1 LPEIYPVGAWCAILS
16 AMTTSSSNADPIVG
30 DIEQFLMNVI
40 SGLWSTKS
48 ATQQAEPGRPRV
60 VPALCLWGALLVCVL
75 KGFTHQVDIWRL
87 LATSNFWF
95 YPRFLVTDQAVYKRL
110 ASAGTTALL
119 TLFEQVSTV
128 LRERL
133 APYTHTDL
141 AAFATDVLVV
151 DEATLDQMARWLPSL
166 RDVPPGDE
174 RLLPGK
180 FAGLFDVRRQ
190 QWRKVSYIAESH
202 QNEKVAAR
210 EMVAG
215 VPLHTLILADLGYF
229 AFAWFDDLSAQGY
242 WWLSRLRSKTSY
254 TVRHI
259 FYQTDGFFDGLVWLG
274 AYRADKAAQ
283 AVRLVSFRVGT
294 ATYSYITNVLDPHLF
309 PATEIA
315 RVYARRWDIEL
326 AIKMIKQHLN
336 LHLWWSAKLVVI
348 QQQMWAV
355 FIIAQILHAL
365 QVEIA
370 GRAGVDV
377 FDVSLQLLVEYAPR
391 CAADGDDVVTIFVE
405 RGRALGFI
413 RPSTRLRPRAPV
425 IASELIT
432 PCPPDLILVRQ
443 PRYAQR
449 E

>member
-1 LPEIYPVGAWCAILS
+1 
-16 AMTTSSSNADPIVG
+16 MTTSSPHADAIVG
-30 DIEQFLMNVI
+30 DIEQFLMNLI

-48 ATQQAEPGRPRV
+48 ATQQAEPGRPRI

-87 LATSNFWF
+87 LAKSSFWF
-95 YPRFLVTDQAVYKRL
+95 YPSFPVTDQAVYKRL

-128 LRERL
+128 LHERL
-133 APYTHTDL
+133 APYAHTGL
-141 AAFATDVLVV
+141 AAFAAEVMVV

-166 RDVPPGDE
+166 RDVPPGDD

-190 QWRKVSYIAESH
+190 QWRKVSYIAEPH

-210 EMVAG
+210 EMVADL
-215 VPLHTLILADLGYF
+215 PPHTLILADLGYF

-254 TVRHI
+254 TIRHV

-274 AYRADKAAQ
+274 AYRADMAAQ

-309 PATEIA
+309 PAAEIA
-315 RVYARRWDIEL
+315 QVYARRWDIEL
-326 AIKMIKQHLN
+326 AIKMLKQHMH

-355 FIIAQILHAL
+355 LIIAQILHAL

-377 FDVSLQLLVEYAPR
+377 FDVSLQLLAEYAPR
-391 CAADGDDVVTIFVE
+391 CAADGEDVVTIFVE

-425 IASELIT
+425 IAPELIT

>member
-1 LPEIYPVGAWCAILS
+1 
-16 AMTTSSSNADPIVG
+16 MTTSSTQADAIVG
-30 DIEQFLMNVI
+30 DIEQFLMNLI
-40 SGLWSTKS
+40 STLQSDASEARPAK
-48 ATQQAEPGRPRV
+48 PGRPRIL
-60 VPALCLWGALLVCVL
+60 PSLCLWGSLLVCVL
-75 KGFTHQVDIWRL
+75 KGFTHQVALWRL
-87 LATSNFWF
+87 LAKSGFWF
-95 YPRFLVTDQAVYKRL
+95 YPRFLVSDQAVYKRL
-110 ASAGTTALL
+110 ATEGTTALE
-119 TLFEQVSTV
+119 TLFQQVSAV

-133 APYTHTDL
+133 APYARTTL
-141 AAFATDVLVV
+141 AAFAAEVMVV
-151 DEATLDQMARWLPSL
+151 DETTLDQIARLLPRL
-166 RDVPPGDE
+166 RDIPPGDD

-180 FAGLFDVRRQ
+180 VAGLFDIRRQ
-190 QWRKVSYIAESH
+190 QWRKVTYIAEAH

-215 VPLHTLILADLGYF
+215 LPKHTLILADLGYF

-242 WWLSRLRSKTSY
+242 WWLSRLRNKTSY
-254 TVRHI
+254 TIVHI
-259 FYQTDGFFDGLVWLG
+259 FHQTDGFFDGLVWLG

-315 RVYARRWDIEL
+315 QVYARRWDIEL
-326 AIKMIKQHLN
+326 AIKMLKQHLN

-355 FIIAQILHAL
+355 LIIAQILHAL

-377 FDVSLQLLVEYAPR
+377 FEVSLQLLVEYAPR
-391 CAADGDDVVTIFVE
+391 CAADGEDVVTIFVE
-405 RGRALGFI
+405 RGRDLGFI
-413 RPSTRLRPRAPV
+413 RPSTRLRPQAPV
-425 IASELIT
+425 IAPELIK
-432 PCPPDLILVRQ
+432 PCPPDLVLRRQ